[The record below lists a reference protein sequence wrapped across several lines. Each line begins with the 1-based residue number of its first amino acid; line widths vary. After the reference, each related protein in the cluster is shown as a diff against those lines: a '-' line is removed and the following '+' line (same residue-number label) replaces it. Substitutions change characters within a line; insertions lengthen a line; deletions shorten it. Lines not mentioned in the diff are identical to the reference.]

1 MPAAALTPHP
11 LPNADAQVRL
21 PAPPGAR
28 DQGQGACSCGCG
40 RGRGRSAHRG
50 RGGHG
55 RRRQQEAARD
65 RALLQE
71 GRLGLLCREGH
82 RGDDQVH
89 RPQVWGTVCRLC
101 VWGGG
106 GGAVACGLHDPI
118 GSRQLVGRHLLHA
131 PGAERRARRHG
142 RLHLLHHR
150 AGVQPHRVHPHPGH
164 RREFAAHDGP
174 GRPHVGAHRHR
185 HRPAK
190 RAVRRPCSAGE
201 RHPTGHH
208 LLSQR
213 AGSVA
218 GAPLLQTTGPPTRVA
233 RLRRRAA
240 VPHREG
246 VGAISRFCL
255 GLVLVFRQVRMC
267 ATPLNSSLLGDQQ
280 S

>member
-89 RPQVWGTVCRLC
+89 RPQ
-101 VWGGG
+101 
-106 GGAVACGLHDPI
+106 LHDPI